1 MEKCQN
7 AGDKEKMKA
16 WNMGEQTGV
25 TQKDSNKDGVE
36 HVKDNTQSDGT
47 TS

>member
-1 MEKCQN
+1 
-7 AGDKEKMKA
+7 MKA

-25 TQKDSNKDGVE
+25 MQKVSNKDGMD

-47 TS
+47 TSLTVLR